1 MKTRNIVLL
10 GSTGSIGKNALK
22 VIASNRDRFKLISLA
37 AGENIGLLK
46 KQIVEFQPDCISVKL
61 KRDADILK
69 KIFPDKKIFFGGQG
83 LEELVGDER
92 ADTVIAAINGT
103 SALEATMIA
112 IRNNRRICLANK
124 ETLVAAGEMIN
135 RELSRSR
142 AELIPI
148 DSEQSAI
155 FQSIGCNKKESIR
168 KVILTASGGPFHNR
182 DENFSNISLR
192 EALRHPTWSMGKKIT
207 LDSATLMNK
216 ALEIIE
222 TFYLFGLKKEQID
235 VVVHPQSIVHSLV
248 EFVDS
253 SLIAQLSIPDMKIP
267 ILYSLTFPERGHFES
282 RKFSLAELQELNFYA
297 VDRKRFKSI
306 EMAYYVLEKGKNSG
320 AVLNAANEVAAGYFL
335 KEMIKFADIFN
346 VVEKILYQEKFYPV
360 RTLSDLMESIEQTKN
375 KTIDLIERRM
385 RK

>member
-103 SALEATMIA
+103 SALEATMVA

-192 EALRHPTWSMGKKIT
+192 EALWHPTWSMGKKIT

>member
-103 SALEATMIA
+103 SALEATMVA

-182 DENFSNISLR
+182 DENFSN
-192 EALRHPTWSMGKKIT
+192 TWSMGKKIT